1 MNIKAK
7 FSFCDRKWYLKM
19 RYKSE
24 WFVIPCSSLKNLAA
38 ISSEQYL
45 NYRQTFKNTALYL
58 DMKEKSRNVYI
69 LETRCGFWSFSF
81 LIFEQHH
88 QSKNQLERAAR
99 AERRERDAPELGL
112 LFVYLGR
119 RESVIK
125 VCGPTF
131 FWVSFLVLFLLEMKH
146 CASSQ
151 LHSLCRWCH
160 IWDKSKTNPNQKK
173 LPLAA

>member
-1 MNIKAK
+1 MIAVEELFGEKK
-7 FSFCDRKWYLKM
+7 SRDDWWY
-19 RYKSE
+19 SE
-24 WFVIPCSSLKNLAA
+24 LLY
-38 ISSEQYL
+38 SEQ
-45 NYRQTFKNTALYL
+45 R
-58 DMKEKSRNVYI
+58 ER
-69 LETRCGFWSFSF
+69 FWSF

-99 AERRERDAPELGL
+99 AEERRERDAPELGL

-160 IWDKSKTNPNQKK
+160 IWDKSKTNPNQKNCRYPPRENEHLK
-173 LPLAA
+173 LEIFFFTRNERNN